1 LQPLKL
7 SKQIRWLIQTIAI
20 ITTLF
25 AGECIVLNWLDSRV
39 DDEYI
44 ELLIIYL
51 NLMWWIVPTF
61 LFVEALEYF
70 VWEPITRVNNRPI
83 PSLVRRI
90 VVGVIYSLAVICMI
104 AYVFDRPI
112 ASLLGASG
120 LLLTIIGLAIQIN
133 ISNIFAGLAINLER
147 TFSVG
152 DYIEIV
158 GQNIKG
164 TVSDINWRA
173 TYITSAGNSI
183 AVPNSVINNCTIINY
198 MRPTAVSAT
207 SVPITIEST
216 IPSANVIAVLQA
228 SLDAIVNLSP
238 KHPLSNPKPR
248 VIIGSTFIGNVTYLL
263 KCSYNPEAVTV
274 DDISN
279 VVIASALD
287 HLTEANIQISTALPP
302 PPTLV

>member
-1 LQPLKL
+1 
-7 SKQIRWLIQTIAI
+7 
-20 ITTLF
+20 
-25 AGECIVLNWLDSRV
+25 
-39 DDEYI
+39 
-44 ELLIIYL
+44 
-51 NLMWWIVPTF
+51 
-61 LFVEALEYF
+61 
-70 VWEPITRVNNRPI
+70 
-83 PSLVRRI
+83 
-90 VVGVIYSLAVICMI
+90 
-104 AYVFDRPI
+104 
-112 ASLLGASG
+112 
-120 LLLTIIGLAIQIN
+120 
-133 ISNIFAGLAINLER
+133 LAINLER